1 MPAPEASGPRRKA
14 ELVTKMTWGRCR
26 WARHVFACVGVGLY
40 VWLGGLALAQQSPPS
55 GPDTAAI
62 PLVDL
67 PGRAEEAERLLKEAE
82 ARATVPSEVQAIEAR
97 VPETAA
103 RLKEGLASIQERL
116 QAGLPLA
123 QLELVTTEWGG
134 VRADIA
140 AELATLAKR
149 AGQLD
154 RDLDQIRGLRTEW
167 ERARE
172 DARKG
177 KAPRSLLDRIELIL
191 VRARTVQGE
200 MESRRA
206 NLLILQGRVS
216 QGQRLCDDL
225 LDRLAD
231 AKRARV
237 DELNVKDAPPV
248 WSPRL
253 WTGVWNELSSGIGGL
268 VIGGGEPLR
277 TALFRGDWR
286 PTIHLFLLGVL
297 LIVFVRL
304 RGMTRAWSDAER
316 PAILSSSILER
327 PISSALV
334 VWLLLSPAIYSR
346 ESWAV
351 LYLVSILSA
360 VPVMRV
366 ARYAAPTATEI
377 NPYVFAALFMVDRIR
392 VLLPDTTFLD
402 QVIFLAE
409 MTAAALLAFWAFRTS
424 GLGGRKTARANG
436 TSGPGLATMFRLGF
450 LVMGFAALVGG
461 LGFMD
466 LARLAGMGA
475 LGSCFAGLAIVAGIH
490 IARGLISCALHLWP
504 LRQLASV
511 ARHRARLEGLAG
523 RVLTWIGVI
532 AWSLASFRAFT
543 VLDDAVGLLRPILLT
558 EWGWGA
564 VRMSLGDLLLFTLV
578 AWLSFVVSNG
588 IRFLLEEDV
597 FPRVQLA
604 KGLPLALSRMAQ
616 YAILF
621 VGFSMALGVLG
632 LDLTKVTILAGAVG
646 VGVGFGLQTIVNNFI
661 SGLILLFERPIRVGD
676 AIQIGEF
683 QGEVRRIG
691 IRASTVRT
699 WEGADV
705 IVPNSH
711 LVSERVANWTFAEPM
726 RRMDIRVGVAYGTDP
741 QRMIDLLLRVA
752 AEHAKVL
759 REPGPVALFLG
770 FGESALNFEL
780 RAWTDWVGEWVLIR
794 SELTVAV
801 NAALA
806 KAGIAIPFP
815 QRDVRVRM
823 VGEVPPGP
831 AAGDTGTGG

>member
-1 MPAPEASGPRRKA
+1 M
-14 ELVTKMTWGRCR
+14 VTMITKGRCR
-26 WARHVFACVGVGLY
+26 RTWHAFAYVGVGLC
-40 VWLGGLALAQQSPPS
+40 VWLGGLALAQQSPAP

-67 PGRAEEAERLLKEAE
+67 PRRAEEAEKLLKEAE
-82 ARATVPSEVQAIEAR
+82 TRATVPSEVQAIEAR
-97 VPETAA
+97 IPETAA
-103 RLKEGLASIQERL
+103 RLKAGLASIQERL

-123 QLELVTTEWGG
+123 QLELLTTEWSG

-140 AELATLAKR
+140 AELAILAKR

-154 RDLDQIRGLRTEW
+154 GDLDQIRGIRTEW

-191 VRARTVQGE
+191 VRARSVQGE

-231 AKRARV
+231 AKRERV
-237 DELNVKDAPPV
+237 DDLNVKDAPPV

-253 WTGVWNELSSGIGGL
+253 WAGAWTELSSGAGGL
-268 VIGGGEPLR
+268 VAGVGDALR
-277 TALFRGDWR
+277 TALFRNNWR
-286 PTIHLFLLGVL
+286 PTIHLLLLGVL
-297 LIVFVRL
+297 LIVFARVR
-304 RGMTRAWSDAER
+304 RMARAWSDAER

-334 VWLLLSPAIYSR
+334 LWLLFFPAIYPQD
-346 ESWAV
+346 SWAV
-351 LYLVSILSA
+351 PYLVSILTA

-366 ARYAAPTATEI
+366 ATYAAPTATKI
-377 NPYVFAALFMVDRIR
+377 NPYVFAVLVMTDRVRALV
-392 VLLPDTTFLD
+392 PDTPFLD

-409 MTAAALLAFWAFRTS
+409 MTVAALLAVWVFRTS
-424 GLGGRKTARANG
+424 RTGRTDARETAPANG
-436 TSGPGLATMFRLGF
+436 TSRPGLATMFRLGF
-450 LVMGFAALVGG
+450 LVMGFAALVGA
-461 LGFMD
+461 LGYMD

-490 IARGLISCALHLWP
+490 IARGLVSCALHLWP

-523 RVLTWIGVI
+523 SVLTWVGFI
-532 AWSLASFRAFT
+532 AWWFASFRAFT
-543 VLDDAVGLLRPILLT
+543 VLDDVVGLLRPILLT

-741 QRMIDLLLRVA
+741 QRMIAMLLQVA
-752 AEHAKVL
+752 GEHPEVL
-759 REPGPVALFLG
+759 RDPAPVALFLG

-780 RAWTDWVGEWVLIR
+780 RAWTDRVGEWLLIR

-801 NAALA
+801 NAALVD
-806 KAGIAIPFP
+806 AGIAIPFP
-815 QRDVRVRM
+815 QRDIRMRM
-823 VGEVPPGP
+823 VAEVPPGP
-831 AAGDTGTGG
+831 AAGD

>member
-1 MPAPEASGPRRKA
+1 M
-14 ELVTKMTWGRCR
+14 VTMITKGRCR
-26 WARHVFACVGVGLY
+26 RTCHAFAYVGVGLC
-40 VWLGGLALAQQSPPS
+40 VWLGGLALAQQSPAP

-67 PGRAEEAERLLKEAE
+67 PRRAEEAEKLLKEAE

-97 VPETAA
+97 IPERAA
-103 RLKEGLASIQERL
+103 RLKAGLASIQERL

-123 QLELVTTEWGG
+123 QLELVTKEWSG

-154 RDLDQIRGLRTEW
+154 RDLDQIHGIRTEW

-191 VRARTVQGE
+191 VRARSVQGE

-231 AKRARV
+231 AKRERV
-237 DELNVKDAPPV
+237 DDLNVKDAPPV

-253 WTGVWNELSSGIGGL
+253 WAGAWTELSSGAGGL
-268 VIGGGEPLR
+268 VAGVGDALR
-277 TALFRGDWR
+277 TALFRNNWR
-286 PTIHLFLLGVL
+286 PTIHLLLLGVL
-297 LIVFVRL
+297 LIVFARVR
-304 RGMTRAWSDAER
+304 RMARAWSDAER

-334 VWLLLSPAIYSR
+334 LWLLFFPAIYPR
-346 ESWAV
+346 DSWAV
-351 LYLVSILSA
+351 PYLVSILTA

-366 ARYAAPTATEI
+366 ATYAAPTATKI
-377 NPYVFAALFMVDRIR
+377 NPYVFAALFMTDRVR
-392 VLLPDTTFLD
+392 ALMPDTPFLD

-409 MTAAALLAFWAFRTS
+409 MTVAALLAVWVFRTS
-424 GLGGRKTARANG
+424 RTGRTDARETAPANG
-436 TSGPGLATMFRLGF
+436 TSRPGLATMFRLGF
-450 LVMGFAALVGG
+450 FVMGFAALVGG
-461 LGFMD
+461 LGYMD

-490 IARGLISCALHLWP
+490 ITRGLISCALHLWP

-511 ARHRARLEGLAG
+511 ANHRARLEGLAG
-523 RVLTWIGVI
+523 RVLTWVGFI
-532 AWSLASFRAFT
+532 AWWLASFRAFT
-543 VLDDAVGLLRPILLT
+543 VLDDVVGLLRPILLT

-632 LDLTKVTILAGAVG
+632 LDLTKVTILAGAIG

-741 QRMIDLLLRVA
+741 PRMIALLLRVA
-752 AEHAKVL
+752 GEHPKVL
-759 REPGPVALFLG
+759 RDPGAVALFLG

-780 RAWTDWVGEWVLIR
+780 RAWTDRVGEWVLIR

-801 NAALA
+801 NAALVGA
-806 KAGIAIPFP
+806 AIAIPLP
-815 QRDVRVRM
+815 QRDVRMRM
-823 VGEVPPGP
+823 VAEVPPGP
-831 AAGDTGTGG
+831 VAGGAGTGG

>member
-1 MPAPEASGPRRKA
+1 MVTIMTKGQCRRPWHA
-14 ELVTKMTWGRCR
+14 
-26 WARHVFACVGVGLY
+26 FACVGVGLC
-40 VWLGGLALAQQSPPS
+40 VWLGCLALALAQQPPPAV
-55 GPDTAAI
+55 PDTAAI

-67 PGRAEEAERLLKEAE
+67 PGRAEEAEKLLKEAE

-97 VPETAA
+97 IPETTA
-103 RLKEGLASIQERL
+103 RLKEGLASIEERL

-123 QLELVTTEWGG
+123 QLELVTKEWGG

-231 AKRARV
+231 AKRERV

-253 WTGVWNELSSGIGGL
+253 WVGAWNELSSGTGGL
-268 VIGGGEPLR
+268 VAGVGDALR
-277 TALFRGDWR
+277 TVFFRRDWR
-286 PTIHLFLLGVL
+286 PTIHLSLLGVL

-304 RGMTRAWSDAER
+304 RRMARAWSDAER

-334 VWLLLSPAIYSR
+334 VWLLFCPAIYPQ

-351 LYLVSILSA
+351 LYLASLLSA
-360 VPVMRV
+360 VPIIRV
-366 ARYAAPTATEI
+366 VTYAAPTASRM
-377 NPYVFAALFMVDRIR
+377 NPYVFAALFMVDRAR
-392 VLLPDTTFLD
+392 ALMPGNPFLD
-402 QVIFLAE
+402 QLIFLAE
-409 MTAAALLAFWAFRTS
+409 MAAATLLAVWVLRTS
-424 GLGGRKTARANG
+424 PAGAHDIARAMG
-436 TSGPGLATMFRLGF
+436 TSGPGLATIFRLGF

-461 LGFMD
+461 LGYMD

-475 LGSCFAGLAIVAGIH
+475 LGSCFAGLAVVAGVH

-511 ARHRARLEGLAG
+511 ANHRARLEGLAG
-523 RVLTWIGVI
+523 SVLTWIGVI
-532 AWSLASFRAFT
+532 AWWLASFRAFT
-543 VLDDAVGLLRPILLT
+543 VLDDVVGLLRPILLT

-741 QRMIDLLLRVA
+741 QRMIALLLQVA
-752 AEHAKVL
+752 GEHPKVL
-759 REPGPVALFLG
+759 RDPEPMALFLG

-780 RAWTDWVGEWVLIR
+780 RAWTDRVGEWVLIR

-801 NAALA
+801 NAALVGA
-806 KAGIAIPFP
+806 AIAIPLP
-815 QRDVRVRM
+815 QRDIRMRM

-831 AAGDTGTGG
+831 ATGG

>member
-1 MPAPEASGPRRKA
+1 MTVGRRH
-14 ELVTKMTWGRCR
+14 
-26 WARHVFACVGVGLY
+26 WARHAFACIGVGLS
-40 VWLGGLALAQQSPPS
+40 VWLGGLALAQQSPPPV
-55 GPDTAAI
+55 PDTAAI

-67 PGRAEEAERLLKEAE
+67 PGRAEEAEKLLKEAE
-82 ARATVPSEVQAIEAR
+82 ARAMVPGEVQAIEAR
-97 VPETAA
+97 IPETAA
-103 RLKEGLASIQERL
+103 RLKEGLASIQGRL
-116 QAGLPLA
+116 QTGLPLA
-123 QLELVTTEWGG
+123 QLELVTKEWGG

-154 RDLDQIRGLRTEW
+154 RDLDQIRGIRTEW

-231 AKRARV
+231 AKRERV
-237 DELNVKDAPPV
+237 DELSVKDAPPV

-253 WTGVWNELSSGIGGL
+253 WAGVWNELSSGAGGL
-268 VIGGGEPLR
+268 VAGVGDALR
-277 TALFRGDWR
+277 TAFFRSDWR
-286 PTIHLFLLGVL
+286 PTIHLVLLGVL
-297 LIVFVRL
+297 LIVFVRVRRMAL
-304 RGMTRAWSDAER
+304 AWSAAER
-316 PAILSSSILER
+316 PASLSSVIFDR
-327 PISSALV
+327 PVSSVLV
-334 VWLLLSPAIYSR
+334 LWLLLCPAIYSR

-351 LYLVSILSA
+351 PYLVGILTA
-360 VPVMRV
+360 VPVIRV
-366 ARYAAPTATEI
+366 GAYAAPTATKI
-377 NPYVFAALFMVDRIR
+377 NPYIFAALFMTDRVR
-392 VLLPDTTFLD
+392 GLMAETPFLD
-402 QVIFLAE
+402 QAIFLAE
-409 MTAAALLAFWAFRTS
+409 MATAALLAVWVFRAS
-424 GLGGRKTARANG
+424 RASDRGAARANG
-436 TSGPGLATMFRLGF
+436 TSRLGLATMFRLGF
-450 LVMGFAALVGG
+450 FVMGFAAVVGG
-461 LGFMD
+461 LGYMD
-466 LARLAGMGA
+466 LARLVGMGA
-475 LGSCFAGLAIVAGIH
+475 LASCFAGLAISAGIH
-490 IARGLISCALHLWP
+490 IATGLISCALHLWP
-504 LRQLASV
+504 LHHLASV

-523 RVLTWIGVI
+523 QVLTWIGFI
-532 AWSLASFRAFT
+532 AWWLASFAAFN
-543 VLDDAVGLLRPILLT
+543 VLDGAVGLLRPILLT

-578 AWLSFVVSNG
+578 AWLSFLVSNG
-588 IRFLLEEDV
+588 VRFLLEEDV

-604 KGLPLALSRMAQ
+604 KGLPLALSRMAR

-646 VGVGFGLQTIVNNFI
+646 VGIGFGLQTIVNNFI

-711 LVSERVANWTFAEPM
+711 LVSERVTNWTFSEPM
-726 RRMDIRVGVAYGTDP
+726 RRMDVRVGVAYGTDP
-741 QRMIDLLLRVA
+741 QRMIALLLQVA
-752 AEHAKVL
+752 GEHAKVL
-759 REPGPVALFLG
+759 RDPAPVALFLG

-801 NAALA
+801 NAALVGA
-806 KAGIAIPFP
+806 AIAIPLP
-815 QRDVRVRM
+815 QRDVRMRM
-823 VGEVPPGP
+823 VAEVPPGP
-831 AAGDTGTGG
+831 AAGGAGTEG

>member
-1 MPAPEASGPRRKA
+1 M
-14 ELVTKMTWGRCR
+14 VTIMTKGRCR
-26 WARHVFACVGVGLY
+26 QAWHAFAYVGVGLC
-40 VWLGGLALAQQSPPS
+40 VWLGGLAVAQQSPPP
-55 GPDTAAI
+55 GPDPAAI

-67 PGRAEEAERLLKEAE
+67 TGRAEEAEKLLKEVE
-82 ARATVPSEVQAIEAR
+82 TRATVPSEVQTIEAR
-97 VPETAA
+97 IPETAA

-116 QAGLPLA
+116 QTGLPLA
-123 QLELVTTEWGG
+123 QLELVTREWRGT
-134 VRADIA
+134 RAEIA
-140 AELATLAKR
+140 AELATLAKQ

-154 RDLDQIRGLRTEW
+154 RDLDQIRGVRSEW

-172 DARKG
+172 DARKR

-200 MESRRA
+200 LESRRA

-231 AKRARV
+231 AKRERV
-237 DELNVKDAPPV
+237 DDLSVKDAPPV

-253 WTGVWNELSSGIGGL
+253 WAGAWTELSSGAGGL
-268 VIGGGEPLR
+268 VAGIGDALR
-277 TALFRGDWR
+277 TALFRSDWR
-286 PTIHLFLLGVL
+286 PTIHLLFLGVL
-297 LIVFVRL
+297 LIVFARVR
-304 RGMTRAWSDAER
+304 RMARAWSDAER

-334 VWLLLSPAIYSR
+334 LWLLFCPVIYPL

-351 LYLVSILSA
+351 RYLVSILTA

-366 ARYAAPTATEI
+366 ATYAAPTAPTI
-377 NPYVFAALFMVDRIR
+377 NPYLFGALFMVDRVR
-392 VLLPDTTFLD
+392 ALMPDTPFLD

-409 MTAAALLAFWAFRTS
+409 MTAAALLAVWLFRTS
-424 GLGGRKTARANG
+424 PAGARGIARAIG
-436 TSGPGLATMFRLGF
+436 TSRPGLATMFRLGF

-461 LGFMD
+461 LGYMD
-466 LARLAGMGA
+466 LARLAGLGA

-511 ARHRARLEGLAG
+511 ANHRARLEGLAG
-523 RVLTWIGVI
+523 SVLTWVGVI
-532 AWSLASFRAFT
+532 AWWLASFAAFT
-543 VLDDAVGLLRPILLT
+543 VLDGVVGLVRPILLT

-564 VRMSLGDLLLFTLV
+564 VRMSLGDVLLFTLV

-741 QRMIDLLLRVA
+741 QRMIALLLQVA
-752 AEHAKVL
+752 GEHPKVL
-759 REPGPVALFLG
+759 RDPEPMALFLG

-780 RAWTDWVGEWVLIR
+780 RAWTDRVGEWVLIR

-806 KAGIAIPFP
+806 NAGIAIPFP
-815 QRDVRVRM
+815 QRDIRMRM
-823 VGEVPPGP
+823 VAEVPPGP
-831 AAGDTGTGG
+831 AAGGEGTGG

>member
-1 MPAPEASGPRRKA
+1 
-14 ELVTKMTWGRCR
+14 
-26 WARHVFACVGVGLY
+26 
-40 VWLGGLALAQQSPPS
+40 VWLGCLALALAQQSPPS

-67 PGRAEEAERLLKEAE
+67 PGRAEEAEKLLKEAE
-82 ARATVPSEVQAIEAR
+82 ARATIPSEVQAIEAR
-97 VPETAA
+97 IPEIAD
-103 RLKEGLASIQERL
+103 RLKEGLASIEGRL
-116 QAGLPLA
+116 QTGLPLA
-123 QLELVTTEWGG
+123 QLELVTKEWAG

-191 VRARTVQGE
+191 IRARTVQGE
-200 MESRRA
+200 METRRA

-231 AKRARV
+231 AKRERV

-253 WTGVWNELSSGIGGL
+253 WAGAWNELSSGAGGL
-268 VIGGGEPLR
+268 IAGTSEAMR
-277 TALFRGDWR
+277 TALFRSGWR
-286 PTIHLFLLGVL
+286 PTIHLLLLGVL
-297 LIVFVRL
+297 FIVFVRL
-304 RGMTRAWSDAER
+304 RRTTHTWSDAER

-334 VWLLLSPAIYSR
+334 VWLLLCPAIYPR

-351 LYLVSILSA
+351 PYLISILTA

-366 ARYAAPTATEI
+366 ATYAAPTALKI
-377 NPYVFAALFMVDRIR
+377 NPYAFSALFMVDRMR
-392 VLLPDTTFLD
+392 VLMPDTPSLD
-402 QVIFLAE
+402 QLIFLAE
-409 MTAAALLAFWAFRTS
+409 MTAAALLAVWVFRTS
-424 GLGGRKTARANG
+424 RAGRTGAHETARANG
-436 TSGPGLATMFRLGF
+436 ISRPGLATMLRLGF

-461 LGFMD
+461 LGYMD

-475 LGSCFAGLAIVAGIH
+475 LGSCFAGLAIVAGVH
-490 IARGLISCALHLWP
+490 IAKGLISCALHLWP

-511 ARHRARLEGLAG
+511 ANHRARLEGLAG
-523 RVLTWIGVI
+523 SVLTWVGVI
-532 AWSLASFRAFT
+532 AWWLASFAAFT
-543 VLDDAVGLLRPILLT
+543 VLDGVVGLLRPILLT

-646 VGVGFGLQTIVNNFI
+646 VGVGFGLQTIVNNFV

-691 IRASTVRT
+691 IRASMVRT

-741 QRMIDLLLRVA
+741 QRMIALLLQVA
-752 AEHAKVL
+752 EEHPKVL
-759 REPGPVALFLG
+759 RDPAPMALFLG
-770 FGESALNFEL
+770 FGESALSFEL
-780 RAWTDWVGEWVLIR
+780 RAWTDRVGEWVLIR

-801 NAALA
+801 NAALVGA
-806 KAGIAIPFP
+806 AIAIPLP
-815 QRDVRVRM
+815 QRDVRMRM
-823 VGEVPPGP
+823 VAEVPPGP
-831 AAGDTGTGG
+831 AAGGEGTGG